1 MRGRPKLPTE
11 LKKLQGTEDK
21 RWLVEN
27 EMKVLPMDEL
37 PEAPKT
43 FNAATVKIW
52 DGVCRELK
60 RNGLLASC
68 DLELLRGYCI
78 LLNQFE
84 EAYAMTK
91 KEGLVTVSRH
101 GEQVVN
107 PWYRVQCDSLKQ
119 ATQLGQLFGITPS
132 ARSRI
137 SAAVVKPVSK
147 LDSLKKPKTA

>member
-1 MRGRPKLPTE
+1 MRGRPKKPTE
-11 LKKLQGTEDK
+11 IKKLEGNNDK

-52 DGVCRELK
+52 DTVCRELK

-68 DLELLRGYCI
+68 DLELLHGYCI
-78 LLNQFE
+78 LLNQFVD
-84 EAYAMTK
+84 ANNMVK

-107 PWYRVQCDSLKQ
+107 PWYRVQCESLKQ
-119 ATQLGQLFGITPS
+119 ATQIGQLFGVTPS

-137 SAAVVKPVSK
+137 NVATTKPQSK
-147 LDSLKKPKTA
+147 LDTLKKPKTA

>member
-11 LKKLQGTEDK
+11 IKKLQGTEDK
-21 RWLVEN
+21 RWLIEN
-27 EMKVLPMDEL
+27 EMKVVPMDVL

-43 FNAATVKIW
+43 FNDATIKIW
-52 DGVCRELK
+52 DDVCRELK

-84 EAYAMTK
+84 QAHAMTK
-91 KEGLVTVSRH
+91 TEGLVVVSRL
-101 GEQVVN
+101 GEQVIN
-107 PWYRVQCDSLKQ
+107 PWYKIQCDSLKQ
-119 ATQLGQLFGITPS
+119 ATQIGQLFGITPS
-132 ARSRI
+132 ARSKI
-137 SAAVVKPVSK
+137 STAATKPVSK

>member
-1 MRGRPKLPTE
+1 
-11 LKKLQGTEDK
+11 
-21 RWLVEN
+21 
-27 EMKVLPMDEL
+27 MDEL
-37 PEAPKT
+37 PEAPKS
-43 FNAATVKIW
+43 FNAATTKIW
-52 DGVCRELK
+52 NGVCIELK

-84 EAYAMTK
+84 DAYSMTK

>member
-37 PEAPKT
+37 PPAPEG
-43 FNAATVKIW
+43 FSHESAKIW
-52 DGVCRELK
+52 DTVCRELK

-68 DLELLRGYCI
+68 DLELLHGYCE
-78 LLNQFE
+78 LLTHYQN
-84 EAYAMTK
+84 ACTKLK
-91 KEGLVTVSRH
+91 KEGTVILSRH
-101 GEQVVN
+101 GDKMIN
-107 PWYRVQCDSLKQ
+107 PWFQVQSQTLKQ

-137 SAAVVKPVSK
+137 SAAVTKPVSK

>member
-11 LKKLQGTEDK
+11 IKKLQGTEDK
-21 RWLVEN
+21 RWMVEN
-27 EMKVLPMDEL
+27 EMKVLPMDEI

-43 FNAATVKIW
+43 FNAGTKKIW
-52 DGVCRELK
+52 DSVCIELK

-78 LLNQFE
+78 LLNQFADANKMVE
-84 EAYAMTK
+84 

-107 PWYRVQCDSLKQ
+107 PWYRVQCESLKQ
-119 ATQLGQLFGITPS
+119 ATQIGQLFGITPS

-137 SAAVVKPVSK
+137 NVATTKPQSK
-147 LDSLKKPKTA
+147 LDTLKKPKTA